1 MLSITPEE
9 RKATYTLSKPGLTL
23 AAILKKFAERR
34 KGPVAAI
41 IVGPDCARTGRVVER
56 FQSSVGVA
64 DYINANILGPES
76 CNTATSSLKKNGAV
90 IVRLSGEKAL
100 KPLWISYLIKS
111 LEDCGAREVY
121 VMYVDITLRELFKE
135 FKPSLLV
142 ECIQTFIG
150 SLNKPR
156 EQAFFITRD

>member
-41 IVGPDCARTGRVVER
+41 IVGPDCARTERVVKR

-64 DYINANILGPES
+64 DYINADILGPES
-76 CNTATSSLKKNGAV
+76 CNTATSSLRENGAV
-90 IVRLSGEKAL
+90 IVRLSGGKAL
-100 KPLWISYLIKS
+100 KPLWLSYLIKS

-121 VMYVDITLRELFKE
+121 VMYVSITLRELFKE

-142 ECIQTFIG
+142 ECVQTFIG
-150 SLNKPR
+150 SLNKPKK
-156 EQAFFITRD
+156 QALFITRD